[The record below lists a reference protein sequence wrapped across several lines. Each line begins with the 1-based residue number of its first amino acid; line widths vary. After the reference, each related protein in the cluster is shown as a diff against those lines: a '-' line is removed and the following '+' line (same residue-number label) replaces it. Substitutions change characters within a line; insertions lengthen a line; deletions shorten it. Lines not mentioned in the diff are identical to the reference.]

1 MTTLNIHPSIHPT
14 QRPGCKLCHYQSTA
28 RFGRENNNSKEN
40 RAKRAQNGNG
50 HKNGKGSLLDDV
62 VIMVQGNISRRWFD
76 AALRGIDFIGDTMR
90 DDPQCEGACEY
101 LWNLLSEAQANHQ
114 EEMQPL
120 EQQARQEAARQ
131 SPLYP
136 YLHLVARD
144 GPFKG
149 EMVRFSPAK
158 AARLIGGTSAINLTH
173 RYGRYVPAE
182 YVTDQLAERLGYK
195 GCDSTEQFRRDLEA
209 LAKVVRNG
217 H

>member
-40 RAKRAQNGNG
+40 RSKRAANGNG

-101 LWNLLSEAQANHQ
+101 LWNLLASAQDAYAQ
-114 EEMQPL
+114 
-120 EQQARQEAARQ
+120 QQA
-131 SPLYP
+131 
-136 YLHLVARD
+136 
-144 GPFKG
+144 
-149 EMVRFSPAK
+149 SPAVQLDQARTELLALKEAYFPAPAFGTRERSEYDNDRRRRSENGQRVLSK
-158 AARLIGGTSAINLTH
+158 AGLQARIEARIAG
-173 RYGRYVPAE
+173 
-182 YVTDQLAERLGYK
+182 
-195 GCDSTEQFRRDLEA
+195 LEMEVENA
-209 LAKVVRNG
+209 S
-217 H
+217 